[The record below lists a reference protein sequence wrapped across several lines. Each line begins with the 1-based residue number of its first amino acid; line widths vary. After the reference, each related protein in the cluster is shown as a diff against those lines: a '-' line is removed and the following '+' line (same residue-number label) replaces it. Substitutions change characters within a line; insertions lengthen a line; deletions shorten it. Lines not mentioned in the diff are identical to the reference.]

1 VVETSGPGY
10 LPINFTAAITKL
22 MTDRTILITGCSSG
36 IGLASARM
44 MKARGWRVLATA
56 RQPDD
61 LKRLTEEYGL
71 EPLYLELAD
80 PDAIA
85 ACAEEALSRTGGR
98 LYALFN
104 NAAYSQPGAIE
115 DVPAHALRHQ
125 LEVNVVGTHDL
136 TRRIIPA
143 MRANGRG
150 RIVQCSS
157 VLGLISA
164 PWRGAYC
171 ASKFALEALTDALR
185 LELQG
190 SGIHVSLIEPGPI
203 RTRFVENA
211 RAAAIA
217 NLDLE
222 NSVHREQYRQ
232 MLESLERGGRQ
243 TFKLEPEAVARKL
256 VHAVE
261 SPRPKARYQV
271 TVPTYAVSVLKRILP
286 TRLLDRVA
294 TRA

>member
-1 VVETSGPGY
+1 MPS
-10 LPINFTAAITKL
+10 NFTAAITKL
-22 MTDRTILITGCSSG
+22 MTDRSILITGCSSG

-56 RQPDD
+56 RKPDD
-61 LKRLTEEYGL
+61 LKRLTEEDGL
-71 EPLYLELAD
+71 EALYLELAD
-80 PDAIA
+80 PNAIA

-115 DVPAHALRHQ
+115 DVPAHALRQQ

-171 ASKFALEALTDALR
+171 AFKFALEALTDALR